1 MCFTVVPR
9 ASFICRPL
17 PPQAESETAA
27 EQSRAEQK
35 AASETLPG
43 AAVHLQVSLSGACI
57 YLFSTPCFFFFFVSQ
72 RAEGRAGAATAACS
86 LPPDCNPLLHLAGI
100 TLGFLSK
107 DKPETTAWEGRAFGA
122 MVRWQP
128 QVVASVRP
136 TCHVQPF
143 YGHVKLAI
151 CPTGHCLE
159 NNVARQEAASMWQ

>member
-1 MCFTVVPR
+1 MLCASRWCREHHLYAAPCRRRQNQRQQQNR
-9 ASFICRPL
+9 AGQSRRQQAKHYLAPLFICKCPCL
-17 PPQAESETAA
+17 GLAF
-27 EQSRAEQK
+27 
-35 AASETLPG
+35 
-43 AAVHLQVSLSGACI
+43 I
-57 YLFSTPCFFFFFVSQ
+57 YFLLLAFFFVSQ

-86 LPPDCNPLLHLAGI
+86 LQPDCNPLLHLAGI